1 MATLTLHDVPEVVLA
16 RLEERARA
24 HGRSL
29 TSEVLAALETLE
41 TASVSPPADGTAAND
56 PATDPSPMDPSV
68 ALSEEALAKI
78 RATLARFP
86 GSAKATQQPRDPEDV
101 RAELELFARLRS
113 QFKGPPL
120 TSEEII
126 AAIERDSHPPELDRF
141 GNRINPDS

>member
-16 RLEERARA
+16 RLDERARA

-120 TSEEII
+120 NSEEII

>member
-16 RLEERARA
+16 RLDERARA

>member
-1 MATLTLHDVPEVVLA
+1 MATLTLHDVPEELLA

-29 TSEVLAALETLE
+29 SSEVLAALQTLE
-41 TASVSPPADGTAAND
+41 PASVPPEVEAAPMEN
-56 PATDPSPMDPSV
+56 PATEPSPVEPAV
-68 ALSEEALAKI
+68 AVSEEALAKI

-86 GSAKATQQPRDPEDV
+86 GGRNSKPDPRTPEQIQ
-101 RAELELFARLRS
+101 AELEMFARLRAA
-113 QFKGPPL
+113 FKGPPL

-141 GNRINPDS
+141 GYRINPES

>member
-1 MATLTLHDVPEVVLA
+1 MATLTLHDVPEEVLA

-41 TASVSPPADGTAAND
+41 PAIVPPPEEAAAADHPV
-56 PATDPSPMDPSV
+56 PAPSPVEPTV
-68 ALSEEALAKI
+68 AVSEEALARI

-86 GSAKATQQPRDPEDV
+86 GGRNSEPDPRTPEQIQ
-101 RAELELFARLRS
+101 AELEMFARFRAA
-113 QFKGPPL
+113 FKGPPL

-126 AAIERDSHPPELDRF
+126 AAIERESHPPELDRF
-141 GNRINPDS
+141 GFRINPES

>member
-1 MATLTLHDVPEVVLA
+1 MATLTLHDIPDELLS
-16 RLEERARA
+16 RLEQRAHS

-29 TSEVLAALETLE
+29 NSEVLAALETLE
-41 TASVSPPADGTAAND
+41 TASVPAPADAASAD
-56 PATDPSPMDPSV
+56 EPATDPSAMDPSV
-68 ALSEEALAKI
+68 AVSEEALATI

-86 GSAKATQQPRDPEDV
+86 GSAKATQQPRDPEEV

-120 TSEEII
+120 TGEEII

>member
-1 MATLTLHDVPEVVLA
+1 MATLTLHDVPEDLVA

-41 TASVSPPADGTAAND
+41 PASVPPKVEAVAMEH
-56 PATDPSPMDPSV
+56 PATEPSPVEPAV
-68 ALSEEALAKI
+68 AVSEEALAKI

-86 GSAKATQQPRDPEDV
+86 GGRNSKPDPRTPEQIQ
-101 RAELELFARLRS
+101 AELQMFARFRAA
-113 QFKGPPL
+113 FKGPPL

-126 AAIERDSHPPELDRF
+126 AAIERESHPPELDRF
-141 GNRINPDS
+141 GNRINLES

>member
-1 MATLTLHDVPEVVLA
+1 MATLTLHDVPEALLA

-29 TSEVLAALETLE
+29 TREVLAALESLE
-41 TASVSPPADGTAAND
+41 PAMTPPQEEAAAMEPPATE
-56 PATDPSPMDPSV
+56 PSPVEPAV
-68 ALSEEALAKI
+68 AVSEEALAKI

-86 GSAKATQQPRDPEDV
+86 GSAKAAQQPRDPEEV
-101 RAELELFARLRS
+101 REELELFARLRS

-120 TSEEII
+120 TTDEII

-141 GNRINPDS
+141 GNRINPES